1 MQSKDKPSALPDAG
15 GRQTSGSPWMNPR
28 AHRERRGAGLE
39 RRPEVRPSMVRLH
52 VFAILLVL
60 TALSGCT
67 STRGEPRPPSRVEGI
82 SLEVNNQSRNA
93 VTIYVWSDTYQNRLG
108 MVEALNR
115 DTFNFRW
122 NLVGRVYFLMD
133 FLAQGCVLSE
143 PIDVIDGDELIL
155 TVQPI
160 DHRRA
165 SRAACRRP

>member
-1 MQSKDKPSALPDAG
+1 MP
-15 GRQTSGSPWMNPR
+15 
-28 AHRERRGAGLE
+28 RGARSLWSPPAG
-39 RRPEVRPSMVRLH
+39 RLS
-52 VFAILLVL
+52 VLPIGLLVA
-60 TALSGCT
+60 ALAACT
-67 STRGEPRPPSRVEGI
+67 STRGEPQPPGRVEGI

-122 NLVGRVYFLMD
+122 NLAGRVYFLMD

-143 PIDVIDGDELIL
+143 PIDVVDGDELIL

-165 SRAACRRP
+165 SRAGCRRP

>member
-1 MQSKDKPSALPDAG
+1 MRETIRASGPRSFRGRDPPPIDWRSSGRAL
-15 GRQTSGSPWMNPR
+15 
-28 AHRERRGAGLE
+28 
-39 RRPEVRPSMVRLH
+39 
-52 VFAILLVL
+52 AILLL
-60 TALSGCT
+60 AALAGC
-67 STRGEPRPPSRVEGI
+67 SATRGEGLRPPGRAEGI
-82 SLEVNNQSRNA
+82 SLDVHNQSRNA

-108 MVEALNR
+108 MVEALNN
-115 DTFNFRW
+115 DTFSFRW

-165 SRAACRRP
+165 SRANCRRP

>member
-1 MQSKDKPSALPDAG
+1 MNRSAIHPLTTPGASS
-15 GRQTSGSPWMNPR
+15 RRAPR
-28 AHRERRGAGLE
+28 RFSTCLQLCA
-39 RRPEVRPSMVRLH
+39 V
-52 VFAILLVL
+52 
-60 TALSGCT
+60 ALALGVPSGCT
-67 STRGEPRPPSRVEGI
+67 STQGEPRPPGRVEGI

-122 NLVGRVYFLMD
+122 DLVGRVYFLMD

-160 DHRRA
+160 DERRA
-165 SRAACRRP
+165 SHAVCR

>member
-1 MQSKDKPSALPDAG
+1 MWSPLANRPSALPVA
-15 GRQTSGSPWMNPR
+15 
-28 AHRERRGAGLE
+28 
-39 RRPEVRPSMVRLH
+39 
-52 VFAILLVL
+52 LLVA
-60 TALSGCT
+60 ALAACT
-67 STRGEPRPPSRVEGI
+67 STRGEPRPPGRVEGI

-122 NLVGRVYFLMD
+122 NLAGRVYFLMD

>member
-1 MQSKDKPSALPDAG
+1 MPRFLRRTRSPAAFPLQALA
-15 GRQTSGSPWMNPR
+15 
-28 AHRERRGAGLE
+28 ALA
-39 RRPEVRPSMVRLH
+39 
-52 VFAILLVL
+52 LLVPL
-60 TALSGCT
+60 AGCA
-67 STRGEPRPPSRVEGI
+67 SARQEGAPAPGRAEGI

-93 VTIYVWSDTYQNRLG
+93 VTIYVWSDTYQDRLG

-115 DTFNFRW
+115 DTFSFRW

-160 DHRRA
+160 DERRA
-165 SRAACRRP
+165 SHAACR

>member
-1 MQSKDKPSALPDAG
+1 MPQVTRGMRSPPATPLRALPVVMVLAVLAG
-15 GRQTSGSPWMNPR
+15 CAS
-28 AHRERRGAGLE
+28 AREDL
-39 RRPEVRPSMVRLH
+39 
-52 VFAILLVL
+52 
-60 TALSGCT
+60 
-67 STRGEPRPPSRVEGI
+67 RPPRRVEGV
-82 SLEVNNQSRNA
+82 SLEVRNQSRNA
-93 VTIYVWSDTYQNRLG
+93 VTIYVWSETYQNRLG

-133 FLAQGCVLSE
+133 FLAQGCALSE

>member
-1 MQSKDKPSALPDAG
+1 MNSSANRPLTTP
-15 GRQTSGSPWMNPR
+15 
-28 AHRERRGAGLE
+28 GAGS
-39 RRPEVRPSMVRLH
+39 RRALH
-52 VFAILLVL
+52 QFRTCLQSCAVVVL
-60 TALSGCT
+60 ALGALSGCT
-67 STRGEPRPPSRVEGI
+67 STRGEPRPPGRVEGI

-115 DTFNFRW
+115 DTFSFRW
-122 NLVGRVYFLMD
+122 NLAGRVYFLMD

-160 DHRRA
+160 DERRA
-165 SRAACRRP
+165 SHAACR

>member
-1 MQSKDKPSALPDAG
+1 MWFPPASRLSVLPIG
-15 GRQTSGSPWMNPR
+15 
-28 AHRERRGAGLE
+28 
-39 RRPEVRPSMVRLH
+39 
-52 VFAILLVL
+52 LLVA
-60 TALSGCT
+60 ALAACT
-67 STRGEPRPPSRVEGI
+67 STRGEPRPPGRVEGI

-122 NLVGRVYFLMD
+122 NLAGRVYFLMD

-143 PIDVIDGDELIL
+143 PIDVIEGDELIL

-165 SRAACRRP
+165 SHAACRRP

>member
-1 MQSKDKPSALPDAG
+1 MNSSANHPV
-15 GRQTSGSPWMNPR
+15 TTP
-28 AHRERRGAGLE
+28 GAGSRKAL
-39 RRPEVRPSMVRLH
+39 RQFRMCLQLCAV
-52 VFAILLVL
+52 LLAL
-60 TALSGCT
+60 GALSGCT
-67 STRGEPRPPSRVEGI
+67 STRGEPRPPGRVEGI

-115 DTFNFRW
+115 DTFDFRW
-122 NLVGRVYFLMD
+122 NLAGRVYFLMD

>member
-1 MQSKDKPSALPDAG
+1 MWSPPASRLSVLPVA
-15 GRQTSGSPWMNPR
+15 
-28 AHRERRGAGLE
+28 
-39 RRPEVRPSMVRLH
+39 
-52 VFAILLVL
+52 LLVA
-60 TALSGCT
+60 ALAACT
-67 STRGEPRPPSRVEGI
+67 STRGEPRPLGRVEGI

>member
-1 MQSKDKPSALPDAG
+1 MNSSANQSVTTP
-15 GRQTSGSPWMNPR
+15 
-28 AHRERRGAGLE
+28 GAGSRKAP
-39 RRPEVRPSMVRLH
+39 RRFWTRPPLSAVALALA
-52 VFAILLVL
+52 V
-60 TALSGCT
+60 LSGCT
-67 STRGEPRPPSRVEGI
+67 STRGEARPPGRVEGI

-108 MVEALNR
+108 MVEALNN

-122 NLVGRVYFLMD
+122 NLAGRVYFLMD

-165 SRAACRRP
+165 SRVACRRP